1 MGGGGGPE
9 GGGGG
14 DWGGE
19 GRAAGGY
26 ANGVW
31 IFCSWRPVLD
41 LVSREVVESVRRVIS
56 VTVRRILEGDG
67 GDLISGSIRSLNKLG
82 SLSMMIA
89 NPRRVAS

>member
-1 MGGGGGPE
+1 M
-9 GGGGG
+9 
-14 DWGGE
+14 
-19 GRAAGGY
+19 
-26 ANGVW
+26 
-31 IFCSWRPVLD
+31 LD

-67 GDLISGSIRSLNKLG
+67 GDLISGSIHSLNKLG